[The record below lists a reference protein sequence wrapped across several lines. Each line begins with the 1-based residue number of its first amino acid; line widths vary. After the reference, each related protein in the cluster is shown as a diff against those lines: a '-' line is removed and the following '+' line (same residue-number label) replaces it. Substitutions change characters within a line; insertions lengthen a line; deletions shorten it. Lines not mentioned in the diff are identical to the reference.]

1 MKSVGIGRRPGVLW
15 RDIRKNLDKYVLLLP
30 FFLLFFIFTV
40 APVAVSIVLSFTDF
54 NMVQFPDFV
63 GWNNYVKLFLE
74 DDVFILSAKNTL
86 IFALVTG
93 PLSYFICLLVAWLVN
108 ELPRG
113 LRTFM
118 TFLFYAPTIS
128 GNLYVIWSFLFSG
141 DMYGWVNGTLMNF
154 GLIQEPIMWLT
165 DARYMLGLIIIVQLW
180 MSLGTGFLSFI
191 AGLQGVDHSL
201 YEAGAMDGIR
211 NRWQELLYITLP
223 SMGPQ
228 LLFGAVMQ
236 ISASFSVG
244 RICIDLAGLPSTDY
258 AASTLITHS
267 IDYGT
272 IRYEMGYA
280 CSIATILF
288 LAMLLM
294 NHMVRSALSKYL

>member
-15 RDIRKNLDKYVLLLP
+15 RDICKNLDKYVLLLP

-258 AASTLITHS
+258 AASTLITHA